1 VKVYHRSSST
11 DEAASSPPTD
21 APEGVIAE
29 GSVVGVWVST
39 ARPARHDG
47 APREIVELDIPDSLF
62 ERYEWARG
70 DRRSRAAL
78 IPAPVLSRYGG
89 RSVAPEK
96 TIAPEEPATAE
107 ISARAEAPD
116 EPSPPRRRRRS
127 ALAVAVAAVAAA
139 VLIAALL
146 TRRRR

>member
-11 DEAASSPPTD
+11 DEAGSSPPAD
-21 APEGVIAE
+21 APEGAIAE

-39 ARPARHDG
+39 ARPTTHD
-47 APREIVELDIPDSLF
+47 AASREVVELDIPDSLF
-62 ERYEWARG
+62 ERYECARG

-96 TIAPEEPATAE
+96 TIEPEQPAA
-107 ISARAEAPD
+107 AEAPAPAA
-116 EPSPPRRRRRS
+116 ERSPPRRRRRR
-127 ALAVAVAAVAAA
+127 ALAVGVVAVAAVALTAA
-139 VLIAALL
+139 VLA
-146 TRRRR
+146 RRRR